1 MIWLKDGFEVLAS
14 NRIGTQFESNTGVA
28 RLTITS
34 AILNDAGLYAVV
46 AENKAGSVRSDAR
59 LEVQREAGVDN
70 QPICSGSFAI
80 LNVPPSRQAQ
90 TITPHPYEQQG
101 YYTASEYEEEPSV
114 PPRVIVPLKDQ
125 AVNEGSVVTMFAK
138 IIGTPTPRVLI

>member
-14 NRIGTQFESNTGVA
+14 NRINTQFEPNTGVG
-28 RLTITS
+28 RLTINGS
-34 AILNDAGLYAVV
+34 NLNDAGLYAVI
-46 AENKAGSVRSDAR
+46 AENKAGTVRTDAR
-59 LEVQREAGVDN
+59 LEVQREGGVDTN

-90 TITPHPYEQQG
+90 TVTPHPYEQQG

-125 AVNEGSVVTMFAK
+125 TVSEGSVVTMVAK
-138 IIGTPTPRVLI
+138 ILGTPTPRV